1 MESAY
6 LTPAWLW
13 LYSGV
18 ILMFLEILTP
28 GFVIFFFGL
37 SAVTVAGLV
46 ALLPDGWFGFPWQ
59 LAVFSVLAVV
69 YLVGL
74 RRFVK
79 KIFRGDVT
87 TTSGLVSEYVGR
99 TGSVTQ
105 AIKPGLA
112 GRVMVGDSEWNATA
126 SVELAVGTAVVVT
139 AQQNL
144 TFVVKPVEK

>member
-1 MESAY
+1 
-6 LTPAWLW
+6 
-13 LYSGV
+13 
-18 ILMFLEILTP
+18 
-28 GFVIFFFGL
+28 
-37 SAVTVAGLV
+37 
-46 ALLPDGWFGFPWQ
+46 
-59 LAVFSVLAVV
+59 
-69 YLVGL
+69 VGL

-112 GRVMVGDSEWNATA
+112 GRVMVGDAEWNATA
-126 SVELAVGTAVVVT
+126 STELAAGTAVVVT